1 MSARRA
7 RGRRPRERA
16 PGACVAHSILSN
28 KRHFS
33 QFAAKMTF
41 VGKLAWHFL
50 RMFDISGSLE
60 GLSGRKCPFCGPIS
74 PLRDCRSSNIRQ
86 KCHKLAKLPNVS
98 QVGDAFG
105 LVRRGCSA
113 QGSCALRC
121 RSPRAPQR
129 SASRLASRIP
139 HAAGALLRALRRRPL
154 PPRSAHRVARRGR
167 DGGSSRVV
175 VTSTSRAPK
184 SLASRTPRGAST
196 GSGTSRPW
204 GCGRANRR
212 CISRARGR

>member
-1 MSARRA
+1 
-7 RGRRPRERA
+7 
-16 PGACVAHSILSN
+16 
-28 KRHFS
+28 
-33 QFAAKMTF
+33 MTF

-50 RMFDISGSLE
+50 RMFDTSGSLE
-60 GLSGRKCPFCGPIS
+60 GLSGRKCPFFDPIS
-74 PLRDCRSSNIRQ
+74 SLRGCRSSNIRQ
-86 KCHKLAKLPNVS
+86 KCRKLAKLPNVS

-105 LVRRGCSA
+105 LVQRGCGA

-129 SASRLASRIP
+129 SASRLASRAP
-139 HAAGALLRALRRRPL
+139 HAAGARCPECHASGRC

-175 VTSTSRAPK
+175 VTSAPRAPK
-184 SLASRTPRGAST
+184 SLASRTLHPAPTESDTLRL
-196 GSGTSRPW
+196 W
-204 GCGRANRR
+204 GCDRASRR